1 MNTRLIQ
8 KEELPMMPLRPVND
22 DAINRLS
29 IKLNDAV
36 QLSNSDKNKCVIT
49 LQGADGLISVNTTIW
64 YASNEHICLKGGIT
78 IPIKCIYDI
87 EL

>member
-1 MNTRLIQ
+1 MNARLIQ
-8 KEELPMMPLRPVND
+8 KEELPMMPLKAVDYN
-22 DAINRLS
+22 NSNSLS
-29 IKLNDAV
+29 NKLIDAV
-36 QLSNSDKNKCVIT
+36 HLSNSNKNKCIIT